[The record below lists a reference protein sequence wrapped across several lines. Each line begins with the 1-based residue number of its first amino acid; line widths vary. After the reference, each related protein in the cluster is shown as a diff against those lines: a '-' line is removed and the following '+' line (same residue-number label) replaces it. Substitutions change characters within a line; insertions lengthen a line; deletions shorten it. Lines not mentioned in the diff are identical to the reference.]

1 MTTNYETTG
10 LPGRSLSAVLR
21 VGVLALIALTPAAL
35 ALGCK
40 HHDGTERDRKGTDA
54 ARADPGQAAG
64 RDQLEVQQ
72 GGRPPKG
79 PVNKPE
85 APLNVAARAGDAD
98 AVRELMAAGADVN
111 AFGDDRKTALMA
123 AAERGQG
130 DVVGLLLDKG
140 ADANLRD
147 AEGRTASQIA
157 QEKGFTGLAQLLKQR
172 EVKPPPVDAAP
183 AAAPADPSDPAK
195 PATPAD
201 SAEQPAQ

>member
-1 MTTNYETTG
+1 MTTNYDAAG
-10 LPGRSLSAVLR
+10 LLRRSLSAALR
-21 VGVLALIALTPAAL
+21 FGVLAFVAMTPTML

-40 HHDGTERDRKGTDA
+40 HHDRAEGDGKGVA
-54 ARADPGQAAG
+54 ARADAGQAAG
-64 RDQLEVQQ
+64 SDPLEVKQ

-85 APLNVAARAGDAD
+85 PPLNVAARAGDAD

-130 DVVGLLLDKG
+130 NVVGLLLDKG

-157 QEKGFTGLAQLLKQR
+157 QEKGFTGLSQLLKQR
-172 EVKPPPVDAAP
+172 EVKPPPVDADP
-183 AAAPADPSDPAK
+183 AAAPADPIKPAD
-195 PATPAD
+195 PATPPD
-201 SAEQPAQ
+201 SGKQPAQ